1 MEWKKDPLRDTMSCV
16 KISKFRVHELQ
27 TSALCIKQ
35 WHFEDILD
43 FHINGRVDEQYH
55 KMNPVMN

>member
-1 MEWKKDPLRDTMSCV
+1 MSCV